1 MAERPWVDRLTS
13 EGASLRGRPTLA
25 RTADGAGP
33 IPAGRTRQTM
43 KKNKGQVRFNT
54 LRVDPAAGTIT
65 PALDSFESA
74 REWIGADLLECV
86 RCGSGVDCW
95 IDEEGMLRDGADHW
109 ILGGDQLLAGR
120 AVFAGTEAGEWRDL
134 PIPAGVVAAAVGWI
148 PKAFKGRAQEIADG
162 MRPVAVPWNDE
173 GMRQLEKM
181 NRERAGQIELLAVAA
196 VPAQEAIGLGDF
208 VTCPDGLTGFVDGI
222 DGAVLSVRMPDGVR
236 RYRADEVVKVE
247 EID

>member
-1 MAERPWVDRLTS
+1 
-13 EGASLRGRPTLA
+13 
-25 RTADGAGP
+25 
-33 IPAGRTRQTM
+33 M

-86 RCGSGVDCW
+86 RCGAGVDCW

-109 ILGGDQLLAGR
+109 ILGGEQLLAGR

-134 PIPAGVVAAAVGWI
+134 PIPTGVVAAAVSWI
-148 PKAFKGRAQEIADG
+148 PKAFKAQAQEIADG
-162 MRPVAVPWNDE
+162 MRPVAVAWNDE

-181 NRERAGQIELLAVAA
+181 NREHAGRVELLAVAA
-196 VPAQEAIGLGDF
+196 VQGREMLALGDC
-208 VTCPDGLTGFVDGI
+208 VTAPGGITGFVQAI
-222 DGAVLSVRMPDGVR
+222 DGDRVTVLTVEGEPVFD
-236 RYRADEVVKVE
+236 RADLEKVYME
-247 EID
+247 D

>member
-1 MAERPWVDRLTS
+1 
-13 EGASLRGRPTLA
+13 
-25 RTADGAGP
+25 
-33 IPAGRTRQTM
+33 M

-109 ILGGDQLLAGR
+109 ILGGEQLLAGR
-120 AVFAGTEAGEWRDL
+120 AVFAGTSGGEWRDL
-134 PIPAGVVAAAVGWI
+134 PIPTGVVAAAVSWI
-148 PKAFKGRAQEIADG
+148 PKAFKAQAQEIADG
-162 MRPVAVPWNDE
+162 MRPVAVAWNDE

-181 NRERAGQIELLAVAA
+181 NRERAGWIEMLAVASESA
-196 VPAQEAIGLGDF
+196 SLKVDEAIDLGDC
-208 VTCPDGLTGFVDGI
+208 VTCPDGLTGFVESI

-247 EID
+247 DID

>member
-1 MAERPWVDRLTS
+1 MP
-13 EGASLRGRPTLA
+13 GRS
-25 RTADGAGP
+25 RQE
-33 IPAGRTRQTM
+33 RQTM

-109 ILGGDQLLAGR
+109 ILGGEQLLAGR

-134 PIPAGVVAAAVGWI
+134 PIPTGVVAAAVGWI
-148 PKAFKGRAQEIADG
+148 PKSFRERAQEIADT
-162 MRPVAVPWNDE
+162 MRPVAVAWDAE
-173 GMRQLEKM
+173 GMAQLEKM
-181 NRERAGQIELLAVAA
+181 NREHAGRVELLAVAA
-196 VPAQEAIGLGDF
+196 VPALEALELGD
-208 VTCPDGLTGFVDGI
+208 VVECPDEITGFVAAI
-222 DGAVLSVRMPDGVR
+222 DGDLITVRVMNGTRTFPR
-236 RYRADEVVKVE
+236 SRLVKVE
-247 EID
+247 ILD

>member
-1 MAERPWVDRLTS
+1 
-13 EGASLRGRPTLA
+13 
-25 RTADGAGP
+25 
-33 IPAGRTRQTM
+33 M

-109 ILGGDQLLAGR
+109 ILGGEQLLAGR

-134 PIPAGVVAAAVGWI
+134 PIPTGVVAAAVKWI
-148 PKAFKGRAQEIADG
+148 PKAFKAQAQEIADG
-162 MRPVAVPWNDE
+162 MRPVAVAWNAE
-173 GMRQLEKM
+173 GMAQLEKM
-181 NRERAGQIELLAVAA
+181 NREHAGRVELLAVAA
-196 VPAQEAIGLGDF
+196 VQGREMLALGDC
-208 VTCPDGLTGFVDGI
+208 VTGPDGITGFVQAINGDRVT
-222 DGAVLSVRMPDGVR
+222 VLTVEGEPVFD
-236 RYRADEVVKVE
+236 RADLEKVYME
-247 EID
+247 D

>member
-1 MAERPWVDRLTS
+1 
-13 EGASLRGRPTLA
+13 
-25 RTADGAGP
+25 
-33 IPAGRTRQTM
+33 M

-109 ILGGDQLLAGR
+109 ILGGEQLLAGR

-134 PIPAGVVAAAVGWI
+134 PIPTGVVAAAVKWI
-148 PKAFKGRAQEIADG
+148 PKAFKAQAQEIADG
-162 MRPVAVPWNDE
+162 MRPVAVAWNAE
-173 GMRQLEKM
+173 GMAQLEKM
-181 NRERAGQIELLAVAA
+181 NREHAGRVELLAVAA
-196 VPAQEAIGLGDF
+196 VQGREMLALGDC
-208 VTCPDGLTGFVDGI
+208 VTAPGGITGFVQAI
-222 DGAVLSVRMPDGVR
+222 DGDRVTVLTVEGEPVFD
-236 RYRADEVVKVE
+236 RADLEKVYME
-247 EID
+247 D